1 MAKSALK
8 YAVTTSRGEVIGTV
22 EGQSVAYRGIPYAAT
37 PAGAGRFA
45 PPRAASPWSAPI
57 GPETA
62 LGTQPQ
68 PRRDGFG
75 QLSMS
80 PFFGPGW
87 IRDGDS
93 LTVNVWMPTGLPEQ
107 PLPVLVFVHGGGFVA
122 GSNHATLLNGATFAR
137 DGVIFVGVSYRLG
150 VTGFASVPD
159 APDNR
164 GSLDVIAALRWVQE
178 EIAAFGGDP
187 TRVTLAGQSAGA
199 TLVGTLLADP
209 EARGLFSAAIMQS
222 GNGRGAFSPGQAAV
236 VTGRLAALL
245 GIDATAT
252 ALADIDDEQL
262 LGVLPGLAGLDLR
275 VDGLTDPLAGLSPFA
290 PVLGMQPAASVAAG
304 RGAPVPLLI
313 GTMSQE
319 GRLYVVPSGADTTT
333 TRAEVETIVRSVL
346 PSGQDP
352 QAVLE
357 AYRAADPEG
366 SWGDIRAV
374 VLGDAMFRS
383 GTRALAAAHAGAG
396 HPLHEY
402 EFDWQSSAL
411 GGRLGSAHTVDLPFV
426 FDRIVAED
434 LVGDGRLLGESGG
447 PSSFAAEVHAAWVSF
462 VTTGSPGWEASTA
475 TAPCTRSVSESWGWA
490 DIQPLPLDA

>member
-1 MAKSALK
+1 MANNALE
-8 YAVTTSRGEVIGTV
+8 YGVTTSKGEVIGTV
-22 EGQSVAYRGIPYAAT
+22 EGHSVAYRGIPYAAT
-37 PAGAGRFA
+37 PTGAGRFA
-45 PPRAASPWSAPI
+45 APRRADPWSAPL
-57 GPETA
+57 GA
-62 LGTQPQ
+62 DAARGTQPQ

-75 QLSMS
+75 QLNMS

-87 IRDGDS
+87 IRDGES
-93 LTVNVWMPTGLPEQ
+93 LTVNVWTPTDPPER

-164 GSLDVIAALRWVQE
+164 GALDVVAALRWVQD

-209 EARGLFSAAIMQS
+209 EARGLFSAAIIQS

-236 VTGRLAALL
+236 VTRRLAGLL
-245 GIDATAT
+245 DIDATAT

-262 LGVLPGLAGLDLR
+262 LSVLPGLAGLDLR

-290 PVLGMQPAASVAAG
+290 PVLDTQPAASVAAG

-313 GTMSQE
+313 GTMSEE

-333 TRAEVETIVRSVL
+333 TRAEVETIVRSVI
-346 PSGQDP
+346 PAGQDP
-352 QAVLE
+352 QTVLD
-357 AYRAADPEG
+357 AYRAADPDG
-366 SWGDIRAV
+366 SWGDIRAA
-374 VLGDAMFRS
+374 VLGDAMFKS

-396 HPLHEY
+396 HPLHQY
-402 EFDWQSSAL
+402 EFAWQSTAL

-426 FDRIVAED
+426 FDRVEAED
-434 LVGDGRLLGESGG
+434 LVGDGKLLGESGG
-447 PSSFAAEVHAAWVSF
+447 PAGLAAEVHAAWVSF
-462 VTTGSPGWEASTA
+462 VTTGSPGWEGSTVA
-475 TAPCTRSVSESWGWA
+475 APRTRSISESWGWA
-490 DIQPLPLDA
+490 DVQPLPLDA